1 MTSAA
6 AAVRAAHARERAAWG
21 LGAGLAAGAI
31 LIGLLAGALVVSG
44 RGPVVFGLG
53 AIALVV
59 VLWKA
64 PQYSPVV
71 LLAAALTIEQFPLGI
86 QPGEIANTGVAPS
99 DVTDRIPLFHGLAQ
113 NLHVSLADLLVL
125 TLLAIWVLKSG
136 TSNPVPRSPTTLA
149 LAALLFAVLIGLVVG
164 QAHHGSLRTSLT
176 EIRPYAYLA
185 VGYLIASVYVTSRS
199 VIRAAFWAFVLGSGL
214 KAFQAIHS
222 FLKVR
227 HESPRPDFVVGHEEA
242 LFFALFVLLTLALW
256 VFDVRGPLRKTAT
269 WLLPVVLL
277 ADLVNSRRT
286 AWLIL
291 GIALVIF
298 AVITMVAVPAR
309 RRLMSRILVVVALL
323 SAVYFPAYWNH
334 TGALAGPARA
344 VHSAVAPNARDES
357 SDQYRVA
364 EDANLK
370 FNIREGGV
378 LGKGFGVPIDY
389 GHVKIAD
396 IRSIDPLITY
406 IPHNGVFYILMRM
419 GVLGG
424 IAFWSLLGVG
434 IIGACRLVRN
444 RDREIAVVGALVAC
458 ALVGYALEGY
468 NDQGFFMYRV
478 AIVIGAL
485 LGLAEGARR
494 LAAEAARPPTGAVA
508 VHQASAVAAAPPF
521 PMPTVGT
528 ALPKPPPPPVEERA
542 PSIGRN
548 FAALATGQLVTWTT
562 TLLWTIIVPRVL
574 GPSGLGLIVAALAVT
589 GVLSIVLG
597 LGTRNYLVR
606 EIVVD
611 RTRAPGLV
619 GTGIVL
625 RLLLAPVFVGAV
637 IVFAQFAH
645 YGHEGTVVLY
655 LATAAAILILL
666 AEPMLAGFQALEQMK
681 YLAYSDVLNKSAQGL
696 VGIVLVVLGARAIGL
711 TASMAVIA
719 GVVFVLDIYW
729 LRRFFRL
736 DLRVTWARIVRM
748 LRESVAYW
756 AFGLFF
762 TIYLWIDSV
771 LLSLLT
777 SSTVVGWY
785 GVPMRLFQTMM
796 FFPVLLSTA
805 WLPRLVTAYED
816 SPERLRKEA
825 RMPLELALLLSAPI
839 CAGTAILARPLIH
852 TLYGSPYASSVPVL
866 IILGLTLPPMYL
878 NIMLNQVLV
887 AAKRQVLWTWV
898 MAGATVVN
906 PILNIVLIHVTQSRY
921 GNGAIGAALAL
932 LLTEALI
939 VVAGFVM
946 VGHDVLDRLMLR
958 RAALV
963 IVAAAGMWGAA
974 YLVRPA
980 GALVEIVVAALVF
993 AALAFLFRIVSPDE
1007 IKTVR
1012 ETIRNRRGRD

>member
-125 TLLAIWVLKSG
+125 TLLAIWLLKSG
-136 TSNPVPRSPTTLA
+136 TSNPVPRSPTTFA

-242 LFFALFVLLTLALW
+242 LFFALFILLTLALW

-269 WLLPVVLL
+269 ALAPVVLL

-291 GIALVIF
+291 AGALLIF
-298 AVITMVAVPAR
+298 ALITMVAVPAR
-309 RRLMSRILVVVALL
+309 RRLMSRILIVVAVI

-344 VHSAVAPNARDES
+344 LHSAIAPNPRDES
-357 SDQYRVA
+357 SDQYRVQ

-370 FNIREGGV
+370 GNIRQGGV
-378 LGKGFGVPIDY
+378 IGKGFGVPIDY
-389 GHVKIAD
+389 TFVKLAD
-396 IRSIDPLITY
+396 IRSIDPLIDY

-434 IIGACRLVRN
+434 IIGACRLVRS
-444 RDREIAVVGALVAC
+444 RDREVAVLGVLVAC
-458 ALVGYALEGY
+458 GLFGYALEGY

-478 AIVIGAL
+478 AFVIGSL

-494 LAAEAARPPTGAVA
+494 LNERRTRAALAVPA
-508 VHQASAVAAAPPF
+508 PVAAPTPALAPP
-521 PMPTVGT
+521 
-528 ALPKPPPPPVEERA
+528 A
-542 PSIGRN
+542 PSPRRRKPAVPSVGRN
-548 FAALATGQLVTWTT
+548 FTALAAGQLVTWTM
-562 TLLWTIIVPRVL
+562 TLLWTIVVPNAL
-574 GPSGLGLIVAALAVT
+574 GPSGLGLLFTALAVT
-589 GVLSIVLG
+589 GVFSILLG

-611 RTRAPGLV
+611 RTRAPSLV

-625 RLLLAPVFVGAV
+625 RLLLAPVFALA
-637 IVFAQFAH
+637 IVVYAQFAN
-645 YGHEGTVVLY
+645 YGHEGTLVLY
-655 LATAAAILILL
+655 LVTVSAILILL

-681 YLAYSDVLNKSAQGL
+681 YLAYSDVINKSAQGL
-696 VGIVLVVLGARAIGL
+696 IGIALVFLGFRAVGLA
-711 TASMAVIA
+711 ASMAVIA
-719 GVVFVLDIYW
+719 AVVFVLDAIW
-729 LRRFFRL
+729 LRRFFPL
-736 DLRVTWARIVRM
+736 DLRATASRIIGM

-762 TIYLWIDSV
+762 MIYLWIDSM

-777 SSTVVGWY
+777 RSEVVGWY
-785 GVPMRLFQTMM
+785 AVPMRLFQTLM

-805 WLPRLVTAYED
+805 WLPRLVSAYEE
-816 SPERLRKEA
+816 SPQRLRKEA
-825 RMPLELALLLSAPI
+825 RTPLELALLLSAPI
-839 CAGTAILARPLIH
+839 CAGTAILAGPVIH
-852 TLYGSPYASSVPVL
+852 LLYKPSYDSSIPVL
-866 IILGLTLPPMYL
+866 IILGLCLPPMYL

-898 MAGATVVN
+898 MAGATIVN
-906 PILNIVLIHVTQSRY
+906 PLLNFALIPLTEHRY
-921 GNGAIGAALAL
+921 GNGAIGAALSL
-932 LLTEALI
+932 LVTEAII
-939 VVAGFVM
+939 VIAGFVL
-946 VGHDVLDRLMLR
+946 VGRDVLDRFIVR
-958 RAALV
+958 RGVAVA
-963 IVAAAGMWGAA
+963 VAAVAMWGAA
-974 YLVRPA
+974 YLARPF
-980 GALVEIVVAALVF
+980 GPVVAIAVGTLTF
-993 AALAFLFRIVSPDE
+993 AAVARVTGAVTAEE
-1007 IKTVR
+1007 IELVR
-1012 ETIRNRRGRD
+1012 SAIRNRRRRD

>member
-1 MTSAA
+1 MTSAP

-99 DVTDRIPLFHGLAQ
+99 DITDRIPLFHGLAQ

-125 TLLAIWVLKSG
+125 TLLAIWLLKSG
-136 TSNPVPRSPTTLA
+136 TSNPVPRSPTTFA

-242 LFFALFVLLTLALW
+242 LFFALFILLTLALW

-269 WLLPVVLL
+269 ALAPVVLL

-291 GIALVIF
+291 AGALLIF
-298 AVITMVAVPAR
+298 ALITMVAVPAR
-309 RRLMSRILVVVALL
+309 RRLMSRILIVVAVI

-344 VHSAVAPNARDES
+344 LHSAIAPNPRDES
-357 SDQYRVA
+357 SDQYRVQ

-370 FNIREGGV
+370 GNIRQGGV
-378 LGKGFGVPIDY
+378 IGKGFGVPIDY
-389 GHVKIAD
+389 TFVKLAD
-396 IRSIDPLITY
+396 IRSIDPLIDY

-434 IIGACRLVRN
+434 IIGACRLVRS
-444 RDREIAVVGALVAC
+444 RDREVAVLGVLVAC
-458 ALVGYALEGY
+458 GLFGYALEGY

-478 AIVIGAL
+478 AFVIGSL

-494 LAAEAARPPTGAVA
+494 LNERRTRAALAVPA
-508 VHQASAVAAAPPF
+508 PVAAPTPALAPP
-521 PMPTVGT
+521 
-528 ALPKPPPPPVEERA
+528 A
-542 PSIGRN
+542 PSPRRRKPAVPSVGRN
-548 FAALATGQLVTWTT
+548 FTALAAGQLVTWTM
-562 TLLWTIIVPRVL
+562 TLLWTIVVPNAL
-574 GPSGLGLIVAALAVT
+574 GPSGLGLLFTALAVT
-589 GVLSIVLG
+589 GVFSILLG

-611 RTRAPGLV
+611 RTRAPSLV

-625 RLLLAPVFVGAV
+625 RLLLAPVFALA
-637 IVFAQFAH
+637 IVVYAQFAN
-645 YGHEGTVVLY
+645 YGHEGTLVLY
-655 LATAAAILILL
+655 LVTVSAILILL

-681 YLAYSDVLNKSAQGL
+681 YLAYSDVINKSAQGL
-696 VGIVLVVLGARAIGL
+696 IGIALVFLGFRAVGLA
-711 TASMAVIA
+711 ASMAVIA
-719 GVVFVLDIYW
+719 AVVFVLDAIW
-729 LRRFFRL
+729 LRRFFPL
-736 DLRVTWARIVRM
+736 DLRATASRIIGM

-762 TIYLWIDSV
+762 MIYLWIDSM

-777 SSTVVGWY
+777 RSEVVGWY
-785 GVPMRLFQTMM
+785 AVPMRLFQTLM

-805 WLPRLVTAYED
+805 WLPRLVSAYEE
-816 SPERLRKEA
+816 SPQRLRKEA
-825 RMPLELALLLSAPI
+825 RAPLELALLLSAPI
-839 CAGTAILARPLIH
+839 CAGTAILAGPVIH
-852 TLYGSPYASSVPVL
+852 LLYKPSYDSSIPVL
-866 IILGLTLPPMYL
+866 IILGLCLPPMYL

-898 MAGATVVN
+898 MAGATIVN
-906 PILNIVLIHVTQSRY
+906 PLLNFALIPLTEHRY
-921 GNGAIGAALAL
+921 GNGAIGAALSL
-932 LLTEALI
+932 LVTEAII
-939 VVAGFVM
+939 VIAGFVL
-946 VGHDVLDRLMLR
+946 VGRDVLDRFIVR
-958 RAALV
+958 RGVA
-963 IVAAAGMWGAA
+963 VAAAAVAMWGAA
-974 YLVRPA
+974 YLARPF
-980 GALVEIVVAALVF
+980 GPVVAIAVGTLTF
-993 AALAFLFRIVSPDE
+993 AAVARVTGAVTAEE
-1007 IKTVR
+1007 IELVR
-1012 ETIRNRRGRD
+1012 SAIRNRRRRD